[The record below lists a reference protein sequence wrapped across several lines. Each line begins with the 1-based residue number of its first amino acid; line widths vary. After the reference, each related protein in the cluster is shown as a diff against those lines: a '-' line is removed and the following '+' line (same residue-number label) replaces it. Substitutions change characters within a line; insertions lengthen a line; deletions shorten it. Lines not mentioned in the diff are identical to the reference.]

1 MRFERKGCVPRFL
14 SSSELGSVGCILS
27 SSSNETLAQ
36 EVSEKQKT
44 KSSSLIS
51 DDVRRHSS
59 SGIALKGRRRRL
71 EGGATKPRF
80 HLTLIN
86 SPATR
91 LGARVDDSAGIYDR
105 EERSDKKIY
114 AAAAMMRPRDRDS
127 RVRAPTRAGQ
137 SGRLLHFLATENRT
151 AAKSKIRPLPD

>member
-1 MRFERKGCVPRFL
+1 MRTCQSRLKLLSHKVSVSSSNLVLVILTHVMRAPPRRGNASKPRVLRSERKGCVPRFL

-71 EGGATKPRF
+71 EGGATKPRSINIDQ
-80 HLTLIN
+80 LTSHASWRTCGRFGGDIR
-86 SPATR
+86 PRRATR
-91 LGARVDDSAGIYDR
+91 
-105 EERSDKKIY
+105 
-114 AAAAMMRPRDRDS
+114 
-127 RVRAPTRAGQ
+127 
-137 SGRLLHFLATENRT
+137 
-151 AAKSKIRPLPD
+151 